1 MGCKDAMVSLN
12 WVRVGLRWEHS
23 TGKVKQVSRHTD
35 KVISVVFLWRKSR
48 TRSA

>member
-12 WVRVGLRWEHS
+12 WVIVGLRWEHS

-35 KVISVVFLWRKSR
+35 KVISCGVNQEQEVPK
-48 TRSA
+48 